1 MSAPAWTIEH
11 GMVVRRLGGGPE
23 IVWLHGLGEQ
33 SASFDAITALL
44 PGYTHVLPDLPGYG
58 RSPWPALPLPAG
70 DSLAALADHLV
81 AWLAARR
88 PSLVGHSMGGV
99 LATLIAER
107 IDVAAIVNI
116 DGNLSRGDC
125 TLSAQ
130 AAAYPLAE
138 FVDHGF
144 AAIRASVYERGVTEL
159 ALRGYFAALTLACP
173 EILHRH
179 AVDLVALSAG
189 ETLAPRLAAVRAP
202 VRFVAGVPRGICA
215 RSRALLDA
223 HAVEWVGVEP
233 SGHWPFVDQ
242 PAATAAGIRELLTR
256 AA

>member
-1 MSAPAWTIEH
+1 MSWSLEH
-11 GMVVRRLGGGPE
+11 GMLVRRLGSGPE
-23 IVWLHGLGEQ
+23 LVWIHGLGEQ
-33 SASFDAITALL
+33 AASFDPVVRAL
-44 PGYTHVLPDLPGYG
+44 PGFTHVLPDLPGYG
-58 RSPWPALPLPAG
+58 RSPWPDLADLPAG
-70 DSLAALADHLV
+70 DSLAQLADHLV
-81 AWLAARR
+81 GWLGARQ
-88 PSLVGHSMGGV
+88 PMLVGHSLGGV

-107 IDVAAIVNI
+107 MEVAALVNL

-130 AAAYPLAE
+130 AAAYPLAD

-144 AAIRASVYERGVTEL
+144 AAIRASVYERGVTDL

-173 EILHRH
+173 EVLHRH

-223 HAVEWVGVEP
+223 HGIEWVGVEP
-233 SGHWPFVDQ
+233 SGHWLFVDQ
-242 PAATAAGIRELLTR
+242 PVATAAAIRELLTR
-256 AA
+256 TA